1 MIAGVGVAW
10 WAGGAAQGL
19 EARSLRLVRALVVER
34 RHVSSGFLRMVP
46 SGAKA
51 ILSFVAFAARLKSCP
66 DTKVS
71 SQVSRNKM
79 FTKSYP
85 FFVLILCYESSQIP
99 ECAFVELKLRHRW
112 PSFPDL
118 DFLFNE

>member
-1 MIAGVGVAW
+1 MGFSAGCK
-10 WAGGAAQGL
+10 AGL
-19 EARSLRLVRALVVER
+19 Y
-34 RHVSSGFLRMVP
+34 
-46 SGAKA
+46 
-51 ILSFVAFAARLKSCP
+51 FVAFAARLKSCP